1 MAMQM
6 LPEDEWSR
14 VVANYSQLYGNVE
27 DFTNQLK
34 VLEKARTDKPNDPA
48 LRFLL
53 GYEFGFLGY
62 PQQAVTE
69 LDKALDLAP
78 DDLGS
83 EKLRD
88 KFALAAGLPARP
100 HPPRDQAPAGQGGA
114 PAPGAPALGTPQPP
128 VPQPPIAQPPAAQPP
143 AATPATPQE
152 TGGEPADSPVEVEA
166 TPA

>member
-1 MAMQM
+1 
-6 LPEDEWSR
+6 
-14 VVANYSQLYGNVE
+14 
-27 DFTNQLK
+27 
-34 VLEKARTDKPNDPA
+34 VLEKARTDKPDDPA

-62 PQQAVTE
+62 PKQAVVE

-88 KFALAAGLPARP
+88 KFALTAGLPARP

-114 PAPGAPALGTPQPP
+114 PVPGAPALGAPQPPTPQPP
-128 VPQPPIAQPPAAQPP
+128 VAQPPAAQPP
-143 AATPATPQE
+143 AANPPTPATPPQE
-152 TGGEPADSPVEVEA
+152 TGGKPDATIGVEA